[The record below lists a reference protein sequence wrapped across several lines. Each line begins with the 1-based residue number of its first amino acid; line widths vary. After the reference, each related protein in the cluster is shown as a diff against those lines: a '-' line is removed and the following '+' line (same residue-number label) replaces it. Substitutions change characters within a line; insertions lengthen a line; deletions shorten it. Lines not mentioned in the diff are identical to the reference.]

1 MLQIRVL
8 DIGLEPYT
16 KHYFH
21 SFILTIIYL
30 ASSSHLSEIRILS
43 IRFSH
48 DRISMLFGLLSRSS
62 RNAGTV
68 G

>member
-16 KHYFH
+16 KHDFH
-21 SFILTIIYL
+21 SFILKILYL

>member
-1 MLQIRVL
+1 MLQFWVL
-8 DIGLEPYT
+8 DNGLEPYT
-16 KHYFH
+16 KDHFH
-21 SFILTIIYL
+21 FFMLKIIYL

-43 IRFSH
+43 IRSSH

-62 RNAGTV
+62 SNAGTV